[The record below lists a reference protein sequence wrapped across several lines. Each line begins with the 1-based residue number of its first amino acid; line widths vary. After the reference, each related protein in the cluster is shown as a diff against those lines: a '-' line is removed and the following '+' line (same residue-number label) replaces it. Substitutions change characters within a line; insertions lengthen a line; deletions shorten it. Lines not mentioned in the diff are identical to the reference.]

1 MRLVAEN
8 VTVSLGGR
16 VVLDRAD
23 AAVEG
28 GELVGLIAPNGA
40 GKTTL
45 LRVFAHLLTPVSGTV
60 YCDGRPLDD
69 YPAAERA
76 RRIAYLA
83 QGAEVH
89 WPMVVEKLVALGRL
103 PHRGSWERLS
113 STDQDA
119 VENAMQ
125 ATDVVAFR
133 DQTLATLSGGERM
146 RVLLARALA
155 VEAPILLTDEPVAAL
170 DPFHQ
175 LQVMEVLKRTARQG
189 KAVVAVLHD
198 LALAARF
205 CDRLLLLHRGAVL
218 AEGLPSTVLDERN
231 LETAFSVGFV
241 RGRHAEQEFIVAWDR
256 LLSDRTARTI
266 DG

>member
-28 GELVGLIAPNGA
+28 SELVGLIGPNGA

-45 LRVFAHLLTPVSGTV
+45 LRVVAHLLTPVSGTV

-89 WPMVVEKLVALGRL
+89 WPMTAEKLVALGRL
-103 PHRGSWERLS
+103 PYRSSRERLS
-113 STDQDA
+113 STDQEA
-119 VENAMQ
+119 VESAMR
-125 ATDVVAFR
+125 ATDIVAFR
-133 DQTLATLSGGERM
+133 DRTLATLSGGERM

-155 VEAPILLTDEPVAAL
+155 VEAPILLTDEPIAAL

-175 LQVMEVLKRTARQG
+175 LQVMEVLRQAAQQG

-205 CDRLLLLHRGAVL
+205 CDRLLLMHRGAVL
-218 AEGLPSTVLDERN
+218 AAGPPRSVLNERN
-231 LETAFSVGFV
+231 LQTAFSVGFV
-241 RGRHAEQEFIVAWDR
+241 RGRHAEQEFVIAWDR
-256 LLSDRTARTI
+256 LFTDHAGRET